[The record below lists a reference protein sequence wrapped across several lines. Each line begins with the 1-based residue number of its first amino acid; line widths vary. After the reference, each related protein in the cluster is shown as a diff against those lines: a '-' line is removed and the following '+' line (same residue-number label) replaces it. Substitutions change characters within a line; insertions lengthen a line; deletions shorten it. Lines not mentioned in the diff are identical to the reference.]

1 MASQSPYNGTS
12 PDKWAA
18 ITDKVVSRHPLK
30 SDEIIDIVFET
41 WRSIFTSAIGA
52 HGFKIGKDIFPK
64 PQIMGALLHEL
75 IPLEVAARHPE
86 QWRGE
91 KAADDKD
98 IVFIPDDSFSIELK
112 TSSHRDQIFGN
123 RSYAQEAQ
131 NDKKSKSGYY
141 LTVNFEKFSQQ
152 GREPQILLIRFGWI
166 DHTDWIGQRAA
177 TGQQS
182 RLASDICAG
191 KFKTLYVKS

>member
-1 MASQSPYNGTS
+1 MASQSPYKGAS

-18 ITDKVVSRHPLK
+18 ITDKVVASHPLK
-30 SDEIIDIVFET
+30 SDEIVDIVFEA
-41 WRSIFTSAIGA
+41 WRSIFTSAIGT

-75 IPLEVAARHPE
+75 IPLEVAARYPKM
-86 QWRGE
+86 WRGE

-152 GREPQILLIRFGWI
+152 ENEPQILLIRFGWL

-182 RLASDICAG
+182 RLTSDIYAG
-191 KFKTLYVKS
+191 KFKTLYAKS